1 MVRTSALA
9 LIAGLGIMGVSV
21 AYAQAEPPAAPPK
34 AGGVETAA
42 PVVAP
47 AGDDAANA
55 KGRDLFNNWG
65 CSSCH
70 SLADAQATG
79 HVGPSLDQNSN
90 LTHDF
95 VVSRVTNGQG
105 PMPAFAGQMTPE
117 EIEQVSSYIVRVSA
131 K

>member
-1 MVRTSALA
+1 M
-9 LIAGLGIMGVSV
+9 IGLGIAGASV
-21 AYAQAEPPAAPPK
+21 AYAQAAQPAAPPK

-42 PVVAP
+42 PTAASATAE
-47 AGDDAANA
+47 AGANA

-105 PMPAFAGQMTPE
+105 PMPAFGGQMTPE